1 MNLKNR
7 SKVSAE
13 FNMSSMTDMVFLLL
27 IFFMLTSTLV
37 TTSALDVIL
46 PKSKAQTVKKSTVT
60 VTINPELQL
69 SVNNDI
75 VDVSQLEIA
84 ILEAA
89 ANDPEA
95 VIILRA
101 DASVPTGE
109 TVRVMDIFH
118 RFAHCNKAA
127 IYLIR
132 LINTTQR

>member
-60 VTINPELQL
+60 VTINPDLQV
-69 SVNNDI
+69 SVNSDI
-75 VDVSQLEIA
+75 VDKSLLETA

-89 ANDPEA
+89 ASDPEA

-101 DASVPTGE
+101 DESVPTGE
-109 TVRVMDIFH
+109 TVRIMDIAY
-118 RFAHCNKAA
+118 RNRIKMVLA
-127 IYLIR
+127 
-132 LINTTQR
+132 TEPS

>member
-60 VTINPELQL
+60 VTINPDLQV
-69 SVNNDI
+69 SVNADI
-75 VDVSQLEIA
+75 VDKSLLETA

-89 ANDPEA
+89 ASDPEA

-101 DASVPTGE
+101 DESVPTGE
-109 TVRVMDIFH
+109 TVRIMDIAY
-118 RFAHCNKAA
+118 RNRIKMVLA
-127 IYLIR
+127 
-132 LINTTQR
+132 TDPS

>member
-60 VTINPELQL
+60 VTINPDLQV
-69 SVNNDI
+69 SVNSDI
-75 VDVSQLEIA
+75 VDLNQLEMA

-89 ANDPEA
+89 ASDPEA

-109 TVRVMDIFH
+109 TVRVMDIAY
-118 RFAHCNKAA
+118 RNRIKMVLA
-127 IYLIR
+127 
-132 LINTTQR
+132 TDPS

>member
-60 VTINPELQL
+60 VTINPDLQVT
-69 SVNNDI
+69 VNSDI
-75 VDVSQLEIA
+75 VDKSLLETA

-89 ANDPEA
+89 ASDPEA

-101 DASVPTGE
+101 DESVPTGE
-109 TVRVMDIFH
+109 TVRIMDIAY
-118 RFAHCNKAA
+118 RNRIKMVLA
-127 IYLIR
+127 
-132 LINTTQR
+132 TDPS